1 MPPDALP
8 GEPLPM
14 PPEALPV
21 FRGPPPLLLL
31 LPPRCAPDALPGFG
45 GPSPSCAAPAG
56 GAARAGVAS
65 CMPSRAPLSSGPP
78 PSAAT
83 AASALPS
90 AAEAAPLGKTACRP
104 SEGAAAGQAP
114 APKEAPDALAS
125 TPVSA
130 PAGATAVPVA
140 SGSTMRP
147 LRERSS
153 APPTCWLTSTSH
165 ASPCG
170 RGGRHA
176 LHTLLLQRIDQRADS
191 AGCAGVVPVVHRL
204 GHWRAGRAAAADA
217 TAAAV
222 AAAAATAAATTPA
235 AAAIAAAAKA
245 SSSNIATTSR
255 AILGNMI
262 QAGDGKLVCANV
274 LSKTQIL
281 GNVIQAGDGDFVCA
295 AILSNPQ
302 PLGNGL
308 QSSDGDNVR
317 VNVLSKTQ
325 LLGHGV
331 DLLREA
337 LRRGLDEL
345 PCSYQRR
352 VGVRRQLLHR
362 ARPNK
367 PTAAAAVEAANVAVA
382 GNAGQR
388 RRAQVIFSISAAV
401 DAGGD
406 GSCSSSS
413 SSSGGSGCSCDI
425 AVLKRH
431 DPVRSAKALASQAAP
446 GGRRAAPAACAAL
459 AASVLDGVHRAECA
473 DAKRAAVPRLLGSC
487 HRGIVRCAQFLEC
500 GLQRPPQRLAP
511 LVDGTALGR
520 RVGGGVRL
528 ASLAEL
534 LCAERQ
540 HADLDCTRHLRQLRA
555 RGGRWVRAPEHAGGR
570 GCQCRQSSQVSRQF
584 VLAGTRVVERG
595 VNGGVF
601 APLGQAGQ
609 APQVNVWGSMF
620 AQQGRAR

>member
-1 MPPDALP
+1 MH
-8 GEPLPM
+8 
-14 PPEALPV
+14 
-21 FRGPPPLLLL
+21 
-31 LPPRCAPDALPGFG
+31 C
-45 GPSPSCAAPAG
+45 S
-56 GAARAGVAS
+56 
-65 CMPSRAPLSSGPP
+65 
-78 PSAAT
+78 
-83 AASALPS
+83 
-90 AAEAAPLGKTACRP
+90 
-104 SEGAAAGQAP
+104 
-114 APKEAPDALAS
+114 
-125 TPVSA
+125 
-130 PAGATAVPVA
+130 
-140 SGSTMRP
+140 
-147 LRERSS
+147 
-153 APPTCWLTSTSH
+153 
-165 ASPCG
+165 SPCG

-540 HADLDCTRHLRQLRA
+540 HADLDCTRHLLVRGIVSGAQSEQRKAHTLEQPGRLGRCEVVEECGCRVGGFADA
-555 RGGRWVRAPEHAGGR
+555 RGGRDQHEQRRVFRVDVEEAELANGHEVGVQTTLFGLCMQRASDLRALASLGRVRKDDLGLGLVR
-570 GCQCRQSSQVSRQF
+570 G
-584 VLAGTRVVERG
+584 
-595 VNGGVF
+595 
-601 APLGQAGQ
+601 
-609 APQVNVWGSMF
+609 
-620 AQQGRAR
+620 